1 MTAEEKAYQNEQK
14 AKLAEATAKALK
26 ANKPPPTDTEIP
38 KDPEPTWEKEPLSY
52 LDLLFTD
59 EELD

>member
-26 ANKPPPTDTEIP
+26 ANKPPPTDIEIP
-38 KDPEPTWEKEPLSY
+38 KDPEPTWEKEPLS
-52 LDLLFTD
+52 
-59 EELD
+59 